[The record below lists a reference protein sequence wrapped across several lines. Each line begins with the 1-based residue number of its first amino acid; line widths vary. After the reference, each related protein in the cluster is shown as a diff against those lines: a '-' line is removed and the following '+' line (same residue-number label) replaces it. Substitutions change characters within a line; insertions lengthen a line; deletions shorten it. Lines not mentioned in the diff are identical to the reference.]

1 MNYEKIYNA
10 LVEKAKVRGLDKSQ
24 HEGYFEIHHILPKC
38 LGGSDADSN
47 LVMFTAREHVFA
59 HICLWKVYP
68 KHLGIVSAAKMMI
81 DTREHGKLINTKV
94 LAKLREESSELRKLR
109 LEGAGYGETRH
120 IDLSG
125 QVFGRLTVLDTYN
138 WYHFPNGQRKA
149 KWDCLCDC
157 GNNTSVIVGGLTSGY
172 TNSCGC
178 WHKEQT
184 SKANKKWEFS
194 RKTYAAYKNM
204 VSRCYSPFSKT
215 YEKYQ
220 EAGIGV
226 CESWLIEEQDIGM
239 LNFVFD
245 MGEIP
250 EGMVLGRININ
261 EDFSPENCKW
271 MTRKELKSTQVN
283 SRRKNTSAWGKGV
296 KFDKRRGTFIA
307 RITIDGKEIHS
318 KSFKTYEEALE
329 QRKIF
334 VLEHYGVTADE

>member
-1 MNYEKIYNA
+1 MNYENIYNA

-24 HEGYFEIHHILPKC
+24 HEGYFEIHHIIPKC
-38 LGGSDADSN
+38 LGGSDDKEN

-68 KHLGIVSAAKMMI
+68 KHLGIVSAAQMMT
-81 DTREHGKLINTKV
+81 DTREYGKYINTKV

-125 QVFGRLTVLDTYN
+125 QTFGRLTVLDNYN

-149 KWDCLCDC
+149 KWDCICEC
-157 GNNTSVIVGGLTSGY
+157 GNTTSVIVGGLTSGY

-194 RKTYAAYKNM
+194 RKIYQAYKNM
-204 VSRCYSPFSKT
+204 MTRCYSPYSRTYAKFS
-215 YEKYQ
+215 EQ
-220 EAGIGV
+220 GIEV
-226 CESWLIEEQDIGM
+226 CERWQAVDDQGL
-239 LNFVFD
+239 LNFVED
-245 MGEIP
+245 MGEP
-250 EGMVLGRININ
+250 QEDLVFGRINN
-261 EDFSPENCKW
+261 LEDFSPENCKW
-271 MTRKELKSTQVN
+271 MTQKELVSTQV
-283 SRRKNTSAWGKGV
+283 RTKRKNTSVWGKGV
-296 KFDKRRGTFIA
+296 KLDKRRGTFTA
-307 RITIDGKEIHS
+307 RITVEGKEISS

-329 QRKIF
+329 QRKLL
-334 VLEHYGVTADE
+334 VLEHYGVVDGL